1 MNPLCVVDLFCGA
14 GGLSAGLMDS
24 GMNVQAG
31 FDYSDSSLEVY
42 KNNLA
47 SHAYNLNLQN
57 EDQVIYEVSK
67 FEPDLIAGGPPC
79 QDFSSAGKR
88 TEGINANLTEKF
100 GKVVAGCK
108 PNLFLMENVALVRN
122 SQVYK
127 DMQKRLQQ
135 VGYQFSEI
143 TIDASYYGVPQTR
156 KRFFVIGWKS
166 RKNFGSKFA
175 SWISEKKSKKPLT
188 VKEYLGAYID
198 IEYYYRHPRN
208 YSRRSVFS
216 VFEPSPTI
224 RGVNR
229 PVPPLYSGNY
239 LDSVSP
245 SIVRPLT
252 SFERSQIQTFPRSW
266 KWGTLSSNTVLETNI
281 GNAVPVK
288 LASLVGEGILHAIG

>member
-31 FDYSDSSLEVY
+31 FDHSDSSLEVY

-47 SHAYNLNLQN
+47 SHVYNLDLQN
-57 EDQVIYEVSK
+57 DDQVIYEVAK

-100 GKVVAGCK
+100 GKIVAGCI
-108 PNLFLMENVALVRN
+108 PNFFLMENVALVRN

-127 DMQKRLQQ
+127 DMLKRLQQ
-135 VGYQFSEI
+135 IGYQFSEI
-143 TIDASYYGVPQTR
+143 IIDASYYGVPQAR
-156 KRFFVIGWKS
+156 KRFFAIGWKS
-166 RKNFGSKFA
+166 NKNFGSKFA
-175 SWISEKKSKKPLT
+175 SWINEKKSKKPLT

-216 VFEPSPTI
+216 VYEPSPTI

-229 PVPPLYSGNY
+229 PVPPQYKGNY
-239 LDSVSP
+239 LDSVPPLS
-245 SIVRPLT
+245 VRPLT

-266 KWGTLSSNTVLETNI
+266 KWGTLNSNTTLETNI

-288 LASLVGEGILHAIG
+288 LASLIGEGILYAIR